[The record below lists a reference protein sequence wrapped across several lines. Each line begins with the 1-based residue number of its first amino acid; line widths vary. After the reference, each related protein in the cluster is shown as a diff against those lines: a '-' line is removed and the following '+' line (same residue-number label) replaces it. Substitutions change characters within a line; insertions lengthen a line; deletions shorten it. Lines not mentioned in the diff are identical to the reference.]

1 MQKKKKEQ
9 AQPQNYRLR
18 TVMGGHYE
26 AQLTIFIA
34 HLRRAPKS
42 VQAILAPYA
51 VYLADEEL
59 KLNKS
64 IRNSLEHLKKI

>member
-1 MQKKKKEQ
+1 
-9 AQPQNYRLR
+9 
-18 TVMGGHYE
+18 MGGHYE
-26 AQLTIFIA
+26 AQLAIFIA